1 MKRILPIAI
10 TFTLVLFGL
19 LLIPLD
25 GNVDNTFVFFIG
37 RFHPIIL
44 HLPIGAL
51 VVLFLMEIINRFR
64 PELNLDAACN
74 ILLWFSVVSIIPVS
88 YTHLTLPTT
97 PYV

>member
-1 MKRILPIAI
+1 MKRILLIAI

-51 VVLFLMEIINRFR
+51 VVLFLMEIINRFS

-74 ILLWFSVVSIIPVS
+74 ILLWFSVVSIIP
-88 YTHLTLPTT
+88 TITLGFLLA
-97 PYV
+97 

>member
-1 MKRILPIAI
+1 MNRILLIAI

-51 VVLFLMEIINRFR
+51 VVSFW
-64 PELNLDAACN
+64 PGPWWPWVC
-74 ILLWFSVVSIIPVS
+74 SP
-88 YTHLTLPTT
+88 
-97 PYV
+97 